1 MENPASVQALGLLAD
16 LYEEQG
22 MYVEAINAAIRLLAL
37 DSLTLD
43 RQVKLL
49 RLLYQFEDYESVI
62 HLASYFG
69 DEQGFQYEMEHL
81 RAFHV

>member
-37 DSLTLD
+37 DSLTLIG
-43 RQVKLL
+43 K
-49 RLLYQFEDYESVI
+49 
-62 HLASYFG
+62 
-69 DEQGFQYEMEHL
+69 
-81 RAFHV
+81 